1 MPESLGDQYDPLA
14 EHLDDP
20 YPFYARAQREMPVFF
35 SSKLGIWV
43 VTRLADM
50 KKVLR
55 DWRTFSSV
63 NTLRPLQPLSMDVLP
78 ILFGGY
84 PLVPVFLVMDG
95 EQHMQQRQP
104 FAAGFGPDR
113 LEAVRP
119 YLTQQAAALAD
130 DLAAGEAPADF
141 MARYANP
148 MAISV
153 ICHMMGYAPGDHH
166 ALGEDSRKAATLAMG
181 YLFISDDE
189 QIEAAESW
197 VRSQQLIG
205 EYVAERRAAPRD
217 DLISEVVAAYAPG
230 DGPLSEDVE
239 AEVVGAILGVT
250 LAGHIT
256 PSAVLGAGLIQ
267 LLEHPDQWQLLCDQP
282 GLIPNAVEEII
293 RFCAPTHVFL
303 RQTTKNTVLAGQE
316 LPAEAEVAL
325 CPAAANRDETVFDR
339 PAEFDITR
347 ERASGHISF
356 GYGPHFCIGAGLAR
370 LELEI
375 SLLALTDRFPKLRLV
390 PGQAATWRPSLF
402 HKGPSVV
409 PVTW

>member
-55 DWRTFSSV
+55 DWRTFSSA

-95 EQHMQQRQP
+95 EQHTRQRQP